1 MDSGEG
7 RGMPQLDINCNDWGC
22 SLFYFFQCLLLQRK
36 GHRNNGVAVS
46 KLRGW
51 KLRMRWGGSGE
62 MISLW
67 CKFDTK
73 SGRK

>member
-1 MDSGEG
+1 MGKEEECHSWTSTAMIGVVVY
-7 RGMPQLDINCNDWGC
+7 
-22 SLFYFFQCLLLQRK
+22 STTFFQCLLLQRK
-36 GHRNNGVAVS
+36 AHRNNGVAVS

-51 KLRMRWGGSGE
+51 KLRMSGGGSRE